1 MDGGN
6 VQCSNASSKKENER
20 RAAGPRASDSGTP
33 LLVTASEAAQL
44 AFQGA
49 PVPTDQQPGVS
60 ESAAPQRPL
69 THQQPRYLSRQSK
82 VLPLPTHQPPGCL
95 SQQRKQHAT
104 PTTHQQRG

>member
-1 MDGGN
+1 MDGEN
-6 VQCSNASSKKENER
+6 VQCSNTSSIKDNER
-20 RAAGPRASDSGTP
+20 RAAGLGASDSGRP

-69 THQQPRYLSRQSK
+69 NHQQPRSK
-82 VLPLPTHQPPGCL
+82 VLPLSTHQPPGCL

-104 PTTHQQRG
+104 PTTHMQLG